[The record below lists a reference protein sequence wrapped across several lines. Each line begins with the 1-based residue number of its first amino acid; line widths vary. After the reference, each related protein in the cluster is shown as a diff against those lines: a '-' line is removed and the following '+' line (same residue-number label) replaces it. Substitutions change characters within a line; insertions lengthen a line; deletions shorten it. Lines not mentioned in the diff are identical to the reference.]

1 MNEDI
6 FDSLQLFEMTL
17 DLIKE
22 IIRLS
27 QNIASGL
34 RRLDGGESHSKEER
48 HHVCSCSFPLSFF
61 LIIGFSHF
69 FSLNFLWIF
78 VDFYLFLIF
87 IFPKI

>member
-27 QNIASGL
+27 RNIASGL

-61 LIIGFSHF
+61 LIIGF
-69 FSLNFLWIF
+69 FSLLFIEFPL
-78 VDFYLFLIF
+78 DFC
-87 IFPKI
+87 